1 MTFRSIPFILTYMK
15 KTIECI
21 CENCQ
26 KTFSKELRRIKDQEK
41 KGWRS
46 GRFCC
51 AKCRDIFLPAERTKT
66 ITFTCVTCS
75 KEFKRTPLAATANGR
90 NKSTRNFCS
99 HSCAAKYNNSHKT
112 YGTRRSKLEAYLEQ
126 QLRLEFPSLQL
137 ICNGKEAIGSEL
149 DFYFPQ
155 LRLAIEL
162 NGIFHYEP
170 IYGADKL
177 ERVQTNDQQKY
188 AACNAAGIE
197 LCIIACVDKHATKS
211 VKERYWIIV
220 RNLVAPLVG
229 RAGDTNVQVS

>member
-1 MTFRSIPFILTYMK
+1 MTFRSISIILTRMK

-46 GRFCC
+46 GRFCSG
-51 AKCRDIFLPAERTKT
+51 KCRDEHLSISRATSVSCLCQTCNQSFLRIPSQKSKSKSGYV
-66 ITFTCVTCS
+66 FCS
-75 KEFKRTPLAATANGR
+75 K
-90 NKSTRNFCS
+90 
-99 HSCAAKYNNSHKT
+99 SCAATYNNTHKT
-112 YGTRRSKLEAYLEQ
+112 HGTRRSKLEAYLESQ
-126 QLRLEFPSLQL
+126 FRSEFPSLEL
-137 ICNGKEAIGSEL
+137 ICNSKEAIGSEL

-177 ERVQTNDQQKY
+177 ERIQSNDQQKGI
-188 AACNAAGIE
+188 ACNAAGIE
-197 LCIIACVDKHATKS
+197 LCVIDASGFTHVTSTI
-211 VKERYWIIV
+211 KERYWIIV

-229 RAGDTNVQVS
+229 RAGDTIVQVS